1 MRERFFMA
9 NVFGTVFKIMS
20 FGESHGKAVGVVIE
34 GIPGNMALD
43 LDVVQNWLDRRRPG
57 QSSITSPRVESD
69 TVDCLSG
76 LENGRTLGGPLTLL
90 VHNKNTKPEDYSDV
104 SKVFRPGHADYTT
117 QMKYGI
123 TATSGGGRA
132 SARETIGR
140 VAAGAVAW
148 QLIKKLHPDFEV
160 LAWVQSVRD
169 THLEQSAERRTS
181 DETVTRDMIEATS
194 VRCPDPLTASKMEGV
209 IQEAKST
216 GDSVG
221 GVIRCVMRGVPSGL
235 GEPVFDKLEADLAK
249 AIMSLPA
256 CKGFEIGSGF
266 AGSRM
271 MGSTHNDPLI
281 KKDTN
286 IRSLSNHS
294 GGIQGGISN
303 GEIICFNAAFKP
315 VSTIMI
321 PQETVDRSGREITFK
336 PAGGR
341 HDPCVLP
348 RAVPMVEAMAT
359 LVIADHVLRQRAT
372 APLIES

>member
-1 MRERFFMA
+1 MA
-9 NVFGTVFKIMS
+9 NVFGNVFKIMS

-34 GIPGNMALD
+34 GIPGNMPLD
-43 LDVVQNWLDRRRPG
+43 LDMVQTWLDRRRPG
-57 QSSITSPRVESD
+57 QSSLTSPRAESD

-76 LENGRTLGGPLTLL
+76 LENGRTLGGPVTLL
-90 VHNKNTKPEDYSDV
+90 VHNKNTKPEDYNDV
-104 SKVFRPGHADYTT
+104 SQVFRPGHADYTM

-169 THLEQSAERRTS
+169 TQLEQSAERRTS
-181 DETVTRDMIEATS
+181 DELVTRDMIEATS
-194 VRCPDPLTASKMEGV
+194 VRCPDPLTASKMEG
-209 IQEAKST
+209 IIEEAKSK

-221 GVIRCVMRGVPSGL
+221 GVIRCVMRGVPAGL

-271 MGSTHNDPLI
+271 LGSAHNDPLI
-281 KKDTN
+281 KKGTN
-286 IRSLSNHS
+286 IRSLSNYS

-372 APLIES
+372 APLMES

>member
-1 MRERFFMA
+1 MA
-9 NVFGTVFKIMS
+9 NVLGTVFKIMS

-34 GIPGNMALD
+34 GIPGNMPLD
-43 LDVVQNWLDRRRPG
+43 LDVVQTWLDRRRPG
-57 QSSITSPRVESD
+57 QSSLTSPRAESD

-90 VHNKNTKPEDYSDV
+90 VHNKNTKPEDYNDV
-104 SKVFRPGHADYTT
+104 SKVFRPGHADYTM

-169 THLEQSAERRTS
+169 THLEQSAERCTS
-181 DETVTRDMIEATS
+181 DDLVTRDMIEATS
-194 VRCPDPLTASKMEGV
+194 VRCPDPLTASKMEAV
-209 IQEAKST
+209 IHEAKSN

-221 GVIRCVMRGVPSGL
+221 GVIRCVMRGVPAGL

-286 IRSLSNHS
+286 IRTLSNHS

-372 APLIES
+372 APLMES

>member
-1 MRERFFMA
+1 MA

-34 GIPGNMALD
+34 GIPGNMPLD
-43 LDVVQNWLDRRRPG
+43 LDMVQTWLDRRRPG
-57 QSSITSPRVESD
+57 QSSLTSPRAESD

-76 LENGRTLGGPLTLL
+76 LENGCTLGGPVTLL
-90 VHNKNTKPEDYSDV
+90 VHNKNTKPEDYNDV
-104 SKVFRPGHADYTT
+104 SKVFRPGHADYTM

-181 DETVTRDMIEATS
+181 DDLVTRDMIEATS

-209 IQEAKST
+209 IQEAKSK

-221 GVIRCVMRGVPSGL
+221 GVIRCVMRGVPAGL

-271 MGSTHNDPLI
+271 QGSAHNDPLI
-281 KKDTN
+281 KKGTN
-286 IRSLSNHS
+286 IRSLSNYS

-372 APLIES
+372 APLMES

>member
-1 MRERFFMA
+1 MA
-9 NVFGTVFKIMS
+9 NVFGTILKIMT

-34 GIPGNMALD
+34 GVPGNMPLD
-43 LDVVQNWLDRRRPG
+43 LDLIQTWLDRRRPG
-57 QSSITSPRVESD
+57 QSSITSPRDESD
-69 TVDCLSG
+69 KVECLSG
-76 LENGRTLGGPLTLL
+76 VQGGRTLGGPVTLL
-90 VHNKNTKPEDYSDV
+90 VHNKNTKPEDYADV
-104 SKVFRPGHADYTT
+104 SRVFRPGHADHT
-117 QMKYGI
+117 MHVKYGI
-123 TATSGGGRA
+123 TAASGGGRA

-148 QLIKKLHPDFEV
+148 QIIKKINPNFEV
-160 LAWVQSVRD
+160 VAWVQAVRD
-169 THLEQSAERRTS
+169 TQMEQSPERQTT
-181 DETVTRDMIEATS
+181 DELITHDMIEATS
-194 VRCPDPLTASKMEGV
+194 VRCPDPLTASKMED
-209 IQEAKST
+209 IIREAKSN

-221 GVIRCVMRGVPSGL
+221 GIIRCVMRGVPAGL

-271 MGSTHNDPLI
+271 LGSAHNDQLI
-281 KKDTN
+281 KKGSE
-286 IRSLSNHS
+286 IRTLSNYS

-359 LVIADHVLRQRAT
+359 LVIADHVLRQRAS
-372 APLIES
+372 AHFMES